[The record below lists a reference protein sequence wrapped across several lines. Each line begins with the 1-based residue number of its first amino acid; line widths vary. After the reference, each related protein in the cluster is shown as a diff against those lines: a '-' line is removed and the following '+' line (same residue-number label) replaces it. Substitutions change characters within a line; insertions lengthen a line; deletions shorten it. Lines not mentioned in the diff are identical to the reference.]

1 MMKRL
6 IFILLVSN
14 VLEAQVKTQTATI
27 QADSLL
33 SIPLVNSTD
42 QQSPITRILKKVEFG
57 LQTNSIEK
65 FKNELGEIVSITI
78 SSGEQGYYSANQA
91 LSVLANYFSERQLG
105 SFKFS
110 TICEK
115 GSMPYATG
123 RFNYVQKGIRKSAQ
137 VYVSLTR
144 QDSLWVI
151 SQFNIY

>member
-1 MMKRL
+1 MKRL
-6 IFILLVSN
+6 LFILLVSN
-14 VLEAQVKTQTATI
+14 VLGAQVKTQPVI
-27 QADSLL
+27 LQADSLL
-33 SIPLVNSTD
+33 NISSANSTAR
-42 QQSPITRILKKVEFG
+42 QSPITEVLKKVEFG

-65 FKNELGEIVSITI
+65 FKNELGELVSITI

-91 LSVLANYFSERQLG
+91 LSVLTNYFSERRLN
-105 SFKFS
+105 SIRFS

-115 GSMPYATG
+115 GTMPYATG
-123 RFNYVQKGIRKSAQ
+123 RFVYVQKGIRKSAQ

>member
-1 MMKRL
+1 MKRL
-6 IFILLVSN
+6 LFILLVSN
-14 VLEAQVKTQTATI
+14 VLEAQVKTQPAI
-27 QADSLL
+27 LQADSLL
-33 SIPLVNSTD
+33 NISSANSSAR
-42 QQSPITRILKKVEFG
+42 QSPIVEVLKKVEFG
-57 LQTNSIEK
+57 LQANSIEK

-91 LSVLANYFSERQLG
+91 LSVLANYFSERQLK
-105 SFKFS
+105 SISFS

-115 GSMPYATG
+115 GAMPYATG
-123 RFNYVQKGIRKSAQ
+123 RFIYIQKGTRKSAQ